1 MRLTPLAANTFASD
15 GGAMFGLV
23 PKALW
28 SRRVTPDDTN
38 CIAQRANVLLIE
50 IDGKT
55 GLVDT
60 GCGDPDWFSDRERA
74 HHQLEEQWLLPQS
87 LAAHGLGFQDID
99 FILLSHAHWD
109 HAGGLVTPDGKPTF
123 PNAEVFLRA
132 AEVDCATGGDP
143 LLFKSY
149 PETVRRAFDILG
161 DRMFPVPDE
170 EPEVLDG
177 IYLLPAPGHTEGQ
190 AGIYFVEPELA
201 GTDAAPRSA
210 LFAGDNCP
218 TRHHLRMV
226 FQTAYDTY
234 PLKTRAWK
242 REWLPRVAND
252 HSLLLFTHDPD
263 AFGVWIEADD
273 REEFKVTELYTGAV

>member
-1 MRLTPLAANTFASD
+1 MKITPLVANTFASD

-28 SRRVTPDDTN
+28 QKKVTPDDTN

-50 IDGKT
+50 TEDKV

-60 GCGDPDWFSDRERA
+60 GCGNPDWYSDRERT
-74 HHQLEEQWLLPQS
+74 HHQLEESWLLPTS
-87 LAAHGLGFQDID
+87 LKQAGKTFEDID

-109 HAGGLVTPDGKPTF
+109 HAGGLLTPEETPVF
-123 PNAEVFLRA
+123 PNAEIFLRSKE
-132 AEVDCATGGDP
+132 AECVTGGDP
-143 LLFKSY
+143 LLYKSY
-149 PETVRRAFDILG
+149 PKNIQRTFEVLG
-161 DRMFPVPDE
+161 DRIFSVPDD
-170 EPEVLDG
+170 EPEILNG

-190 AGIYFVEPELA
+190 AGIFFREPTLA
-201 GTDAAPRSA
+201 GTDQQITSA

-218 TRHHLRMV
+218 TQHHLRMV

-242 REWLPRVAND
+242 REWLPRIASD
-252 HSLLLFTHDPD
+252 KTLLLFTHDSD
-263 AFGVWIEADD
+263 TFGAWIKADE
-273 REEFKVTELYTGAV
+273 RKEFVVTEAYPGTP